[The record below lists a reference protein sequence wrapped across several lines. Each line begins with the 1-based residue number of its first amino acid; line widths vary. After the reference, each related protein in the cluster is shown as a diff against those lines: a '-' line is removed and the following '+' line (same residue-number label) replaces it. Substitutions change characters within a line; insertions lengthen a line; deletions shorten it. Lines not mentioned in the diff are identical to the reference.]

1 MGTTT
6 RTRRTY
12 APRMPLE
19 QRKEQLLDAALTL
32 IGRVGYGGV
41 TIEAIAAE
49 AGVTKPVVYG
59 AYAKLPLLLGDLLDH
74 TYADALTQLL
84 ATFPDTTPRP
94 AEVTRAWAA
103 AVRGNPRTWVPIL
116 LTGAHTPQV
125 VLDRIE
131 DGRQL
136 VRDSLAQLLANGAP
150 ITSRD
155 RVASEAIIAA
165 AEHFGR
171 RMLTTPDEVDDDEL
185 AELFEDLVRAA
196 ARRPQASR
204 TSSSTPSASR

>member
-6 RTRRTY
+6 RSRRTY

-41 TIEAIAAE
+41 TIEAIATE

-74 TYADALTQLL
+74 TYADALAQLL
-84 ATFPDTTPRP
+84 AAFPDTTPSP
-94 AEVTRAWAA
+94 AEVTRVWAA

-136 VRDSLAQLLANGAP
+136 VRDSLARMLANGGP
-150 ITSRD
+150 VGSRD
-155 RVASEAIIAA
+155 RVAAEAIIAA

-171 RMLTTPDEVDDDEL
+171 RMLTAPDEVDDDEL

-196 ARRPQASR
+196 ARPQASR